1 VVLGLIA
8 AFSAAVAYGVASVLQ
23 AVGTRRLESGTV
35 DARFLLRLARS
46 LPYAAGL
53 ALDAVGFV
61 ATVVALRVLPL
72 FVVESAVAASVGV
85 TAVVAS
91 RFLGARLLRPERIAL
106 VVLGAGLVALAL
118 SAQAEGAEPMS
129 RAAQWVLLV
138 LALAVGAGTAVLAR
152 APAGGAPLL
161 AVAAGLGFAA
171 VGIAARAL
179 QPPSPWW
186 RVLAEPLLWALLV
199 GGAVALI
206 AYATALQRGAVTV
219 VAAVTFAVE
228 TVVPAVAGYVLLG
241 DRARPG
247 FLPVAVAGLL
257 LTLGGAIALARHS
270 EPEAPAAVT
279 VG

>member
-1 VVLGLIA
+1 VVLGLVA
-8 AFSAAVAYGVASVLQ
+8 ALGAAVAYGVASVLQ
-23 AVGTRRLESGTV
+23 AVGARRLESGSV
-35 DARFLLRLARS
+35 DARFLLRLTRS
-46 LPYAAGL
+46 LPYVAGL
-53 ALDAVGFV
+53 ALDGVGFV

-72 FVVESAVAASVGV
+72 FVVESAIAASVGV
-85 TAVVAS
+85 TALVAA
-91 RFLGARLLRPERIAL
+91 RFLGARLLLAERIAL
-106 VVLGAGLVALAL
+106 VVLGAGLVALAV
-118 SAQAEGAEPMS
+118 SAQAEGGEPLS
-129 RAAQWVLLV
+129 RAAQWVV
-138 LALAVGAGTAVLAR
+138 LALSLAVAAATAVLAR
-152 APAGGAPLL
+152 APTGGAPLL
-161 AVAAGLGFAA
+161 AGAAGLGFAG
-171 VGIAARAL
+171 VGVAARAL

-186 RVLAEPLLWALLV
+186 HLLGEPLLWALVV

-257 LTLGGAIALARHS
+257 LTLGAAIALSRYS

>member
-1 VVLGLIA
+1 VVLGLLA
-8 AFSAAVAYGVASVLQ
+8 VLAAAVAYGVASVLQ
-23 AVGTRRLESGTV
+23 AVGTRRLESGSV

-46 LPYAAGL
+46 LPYVAGL
-53 ALDAVGFV
+53 ALDAAGFV

-85 TAVVAS
+85 TALVAA
-91 RFLGARLLRPERIAL
+91 RFLGARRGRSDRIAL

-118 SAQAEGAEPMS
+118 SAQAEGGEPLS
-129 RAAQWVLLV
+129 RGGQWAVLL
-138 LALAVGAGTAVLAR
+138 LALAVAAGTAVLAR
-152 APAGGAPLL
+152 SPSGGAPLL
-161 AVAAGLGFAA
+161 AVAAGLGFSA
-171 VGIAARAL
+171 VGVAARAL

-186 RVLAEPLLWALLV
+186 RLVAEPLLWALVV

-228 TVVPAVAGYVLLG
+228 TVVPAVAGYALLG

-257 LTLGGAIALARHS
+257 LTLGAAIALSRHS
-270 EPEAPAAVT
+270 EPEASAAVT